1 MSSHSQSMESKGL
14 ATMSIFTESTSCLK
28 KRQLITFKMLAAAP
42 GWKYT
47 EKDLVEKIDFVIT
60 DNTSHN
66 LGVINE
72 LCDDIGTDS
81 VPEWLICHAHPRT
94 MFQRKTK
101 SVW

>member
-1 MSSHSQSMESKGL
+1 M
-14 ATMSIFTESTSCLK
+14 
-28 KRQLITFKMLAAAP
+28 TFKMLAAAP

-47 EKDLVEKIDFVIT
+47 EKDLVE
-60 DNTSHN
+60 N

-81 VPEWLICHAHPRT
+81 VPEWLICHTHPMM
-94 MFQRKTK
+94 MFQRKIK